1 MIDIALLAD
10 HPEVIPTLTQ
20 WFRHEWSD
28 YYSGRTSEDIAQ
40 EFFEEANRKVLPVRL
55 VAFVEGELVGT
66 IALRDR
72 AMWMLPETFPALG
85 GLLVAEPFRRRGVA
99 TELAQAGM
107 ELARTLGHQELSATT
122 HHARGVLE
130 RLGWEVERS
139 FEHEGE
145 LLTLYRCELAA

>member
-10 HPEVIPTLTQ
+10 HPETIPTLTQ
-20 WFRHEWSD
+20 WFRHEWPD
-28 YYSGRTSEDIAQ
+28 YYADRTSEDIAQ

-107 ELARTLGHQELSATT
+107 ELARTLGHQELFATT

-130 RLGWEVERS
+130 RLGWEAERS

-145 LLTLYRCELAA
+145 LLTLYRCELEP